1 MDYVIVIHV
10 LCVHM
15 YVYILHT
22 LTVHIFFISA
32 PKPAAAAPTAK
43 EQFLI
48 SPITGERIPASKMT
62 EHMRYG
68 M

>member
-1 MDYVIVIHV
+1 
-10 LCVHM
+10 M
-15 YVYILHT
+15 YVYLLSCT
-22 LTVHIFFISA
+22 SA

-48 SPITGERIPASKMT
+48 SPITDEHIPASKMT